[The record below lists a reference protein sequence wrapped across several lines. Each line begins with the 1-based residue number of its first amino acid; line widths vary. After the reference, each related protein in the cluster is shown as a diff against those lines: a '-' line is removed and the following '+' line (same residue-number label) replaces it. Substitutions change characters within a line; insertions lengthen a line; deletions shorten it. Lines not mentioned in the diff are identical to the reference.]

1 MGALVDRLKRHLVGR
16 WLITYFI
23 DSPGPHYAPAIAF
36 NAFVAIFPIA
46 LGLVSVLVL
55 VKPNSP
61 IARQVDQI
69 ILDVFPQGTRTEISS
84 VIRDLNR
91 HARTVGLVSLV
102 AMLWAGTALFAC
114 LGAALNALHGTTGR
128 NLIRQRLMGLRLILV
143 MALGLGILI
152 LVEDVTAGMP
162 PASVVRLGAAGLVL
176 VMLLGFIY
184 RVAPSTNMSPREVLP
199 GAVIAAVLIEAA
211 TIAFPIYSR
220 VTDEI
225 STYGRGVALALVLMF
240 WLYLV
245 SHIVLLGAHFN
256 DVRLDMRE
264 ERAAAASGEVELS
277 A

>member
-128 NLIRQRLMGLRLILV
+128 NLFRQRLMGLRLIAVL
-143 MALGLGILI
+143 AFALGILV
-152 LVEDVTAGMP
+152 LVQDMAAGLP
-162 PASVVRLGAAGLVL
+162 FSRVIELVVAGLVL

-184 RVAPSTNMSPREVLP
+184 RVAPNTHRQPRDVLP
-199 GAVIAAVLIEAA
+199 G
-211 TIAFPIYSR
+211 P
-220 VTDEI
+220 
-225 STYGRGVALALVLMF
+225 
-240 WLYLV
+240 
-245 SHIVLLGAHFN
+245 
-256 DVRLDMRE
+256 
-264 ERAAAASGEVELS
+264 
-277 A
+277 